1 MGREEFGLGWLMS
14 SDLDVGIKGL
24 YLIAPIL
31 LVICQYANIQI
42 NKMST
47 EENIVTRGLSFL
59 PFISGLA
66 AASSPAGIGIYWLT
80 NSSFSLL

>member
-1 MGREEFGLGWLMS
+1 MGKEEFGLGWLMS
-14 SDLDVGIKGL
+14 SDLDLPVKGL
-24 YLIAPIL
+24 YLITPIL
-31 LVICQYANIQI
+31 LVVCQYANIQI

-66 AASSPAGIGIYWLT
+66 AASSPAGVGIYWLT
-80 NSSFSLL
+80 NSSFSLI